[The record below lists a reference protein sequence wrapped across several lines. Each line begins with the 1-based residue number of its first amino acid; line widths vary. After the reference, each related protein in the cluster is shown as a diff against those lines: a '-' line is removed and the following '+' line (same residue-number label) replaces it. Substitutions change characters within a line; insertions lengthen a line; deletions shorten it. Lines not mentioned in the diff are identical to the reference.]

1 MASTF
6 DFEVGLTGMTR
17 EHRPHPFL
25 CYRGQRH
32 AKFTKSPVDYH
43 DASLAFP
50 MNFRNAL
57 IITATLCLHQLLLPA
72 LLTSQLLSPTF
83 HPQELPA
90 APSSINRVPVIIKSL
105 RQEKSKSLYQLEGAI
120 EIDYESYV
128 LRADKATYNAD
139 TGDLAAAG
147 HVMLDGGPNDE
158 HIEAESA
165 SYNLRLET
173 GTFYDV
179 KGAIGVKVKPGRV
192 LLTSSNPFSFTGRR
206 LEKLSPDHYMVY
218 DGSVT
223 TCQLPK
229 PRWQFNAHKV
239 KVDVGGNAKI
249 YDSTFHLYGLPV
261 FYFPFAT
268 HPAERIPRQTGFL
281 IPNFGQS
288 SVKGTIFG
296 ESIFVAISR
305 SMDATIGA
313 EYFSQRGWAPQ
324 GQFRAR
330 PSDTSFLDLK
340 FFSVFDRGYGHPP
353 VNQGGE
359 DVRLDAASELPHN
372 FRGVADI
379 DYLSS
384 YLFRLAFNDVYTQ
397 AVNSEVK
404 SNAFLSN
411 TTNGY
416 FYNLDVQRYQDY
428 ESTTGGDVIT
438 ILHAPSLELDSVDR
452 QIGHLPLYWFYDS
465 VLGGVSRTQP
475 SFRTNTLVGRFDFRP
490 GIALPL
496 RFSGWSLR
504 PEFAVRET
512 YYTQSVLP
520 AFGGIGLGI
529 PQSGGIDR
537 KAVETS
543 VDIRPPTLSRV
554 FDGELFGRKWKHVI
568 EPDVIYRNVSGVDNF
583 LQIIRFDERDILSD
597 TNEFEYRLV
606 NRLYAKKLHPSGSD
620 CATPGMPSLFVGG
633 APPHSLIPWQ
643 KPVQPSDSPCTSE
656 PQVKE
661 VITWELAQKYFF
673 DPTFGGAL
681 VIGVPNVLATTEDL
695 TGIAFITEQRRLSP
709 LLSRL
714 RYQASARTDV
724 EWDLD
729 YDFHSSH
736 INASTALLNY
746 RVGPLTLGGGD
757 AFLQAP
763 GETITVNNVVSPALF
778 NQFRVL
784 VGYGYPNKRGFSSA
798 VNVGVDADLYS
809 LQYTSLQA
817 TYNWDCCGFN
827 MEYQRFALGTVPNEN
842 QFRFTFSLSNIG
854 AFGNL
859 RRDTRLY

>member
-1 MASTF
+1 MRKLF
-6 DFEVGLTGMTR
+6 QIKTR
-17 EHRPHPFL
+17 HQFRARLAMLL

-32 AKFTKSPVDYH
+32 AKFTKSQVDDH
-43 DASLAFP
+43 EASVALP
-50 MNFRNAL
+50 MNFRNGL
-57 IITATLCLHQLLLPA
+57 IITAFLCFHQLLLPS
-72 LLTSQLLSPTF
+72 LLTSQLLSPKLTRQQ
-83 HPQELPA
+83 PPP
-90 APSSINRVPVIIKSL
+90 APSSINRVPVTIKSL
-105 RQEKSKSLYQLEGAI
+105 KQEKSKSIYHLEGAI
-120 EIDYESYV
+120 EIDYESYI
-128 LRADKATYNAD
+128 LHADRATYDVD
-139 TGDLAAAG
+139 TGDVDAQG
-147 HVMLDGGPNDE
+147 HVTLDGGPNDE
-158 HIEAESA
+158 HIEAEHA
-165 SYNLRLET
+165 TYNLKLET
-173 GTFYDV
+173 GTFFNV
-179 KGAIGVKVKPGRV
+179 VGGIGVKIKPGRI
-192 LLTSSNPFSFTGRR
+192 LLTSSNPFSFTGARM
-206 LEKLSPDHYMVY
+206 EKLSPDHYIVY
-218 DGSVT
+218 DGTVT

-229 PRWQFNAHKV
+229 PKWQFNAHKV
-239 KVDVGGNAKI
+239 IVDLGGNARI

-281 IPNFGQS
+281 IPSIGQS
-288 SVKGTIFG
+288 SIKGTIIG
-296 ESIFVAISR
+296 ESIFWAINR

-330 PSDTSFLDLK
+330 PSESSFLDLK
-340 FFSVFDRGYGHPP
+340 FFSVIDRGYGHPP

-359 DVRLDAASELPHN
+359 DIRLDAATELPHN

-416 FYNLDVQRYQDY
+416 FYNFDVQRYQDY
-428 ESTTGGDVIT
+428 ESTTPGDVIT
-438 ILHAPSLELDSVDR
+438 ILHAPSLELSSVER
-452 QIGHLPLYWFYDS
+452 QIGHTPLYWFYDS
-465 VLGGVSRTQP
+465 ALGGVSRTQP
-475 SFRTNTLVGRFDFRP
+475 TFNTNSLVGRFDFRP
-490 GIALPL
+490 GIAMPL
-496 RFSGWSLR
+496 HFGGWSLR
-504 PEFAVRET
+504 PELAFRET
-512 YYTQSVLP
+512 YYTQSILP
-520 AFGGIGLGI
+520 ALNGIGLGT

-537 KAVETS
+537 KALETS
-543 VDIRPPTLSRV
+543 VDLRPPALSRV
-554 FDGELFGRKWKHVI
+554 FDGTLFGRKWKHVV
-568 EPDVIYRNVSGVDNF
+568 EPEIIYRNVSGVDNF
-583 LQIIRFDERDILSD
+583 SQIIRFDERDILSD
-597 TNEFEYRLV
+597 TNEVEYRLV
-606 NRLYAKKLHPSGSD
+606 NRLYAKKLHPSDTDCGSH
-620 CATPGMPSLFVGG
+620 GMPSLFVGG

-643 KPVQPSDSPCTSE
+643 KPTQPTDVPCGSE

-661 VITWELAQKYFF
+661 ILTWELAQKYFI

-681 VIGVPNVLATTEDL
+681 VNGVPNVFAASEDL
-695 TGIAFITEQRRLSP
+695 TGIAFITEQRHLSP
-709 LLSRL
+709 LISRL
-714 RYQASARTDV
+714 RYQASSRTDI
-724 EWDLD
+724 EWDID
-729 YDFHSSH
+729 YDFYSSH

-746 RVGPLTLGGGD
+746 RVGPFTVGGGD

-763 GETITVNNVVSPALF
+763 GETTTVNSVVTPVLF

-784 VGYGYPNKRGFSSA
+784 LGYGYPNKRGFSAAAS
-798 VNVGVDADLYS
+798 VGVDANLDS